1 MAYRYGLAAALAV
14 LLASPGAAQ
23 EAAAGVPAP
32 TAVPESAVPESAE
45 SDPPESGP
53 PESGGSELP
62 PGALPRP
69 APEVAGP
76 PPRPE
81 GFTTAT
87 EPQVAYDLFAMPEIA
102 AGLGR
107 MAALVDAGDPAGAAQ
122 VVDALAAAHPTVAL
136 LPANRA
142 ALAML
147 AGDHERAVADLRA
160 AAALGYG
167 DLPALLADPLF
178 AALAADPRLAG
189 LTPDPGSDTPP
200 DPVPASLE
208 GHVARVDGRNT
219 RWDPATGWLTAHF
232 DPDPPREGRVLG
244 RQDSDAAYD
253 RLRDLVREGRAAGN
267 GGDLYDNR
275 DRGHSA
281 LPAENHPQLSAVRY
295 GPAARAADIDYG
307 LNDRL
312 LLDRP
317 TFGNSSTALTA
328 GPLWRSLPRY
338 ALTRA
343 DGAGPWRLWQAYG
356 ANQIY
361 VYPSHKDLTAEMGDL
376 FPANTPYMIVSEGSS
391 GSDQPFLEAVAMI
404 LAAFR
409 QDTKAKLIETGLLAP
424 TVQFVFRRSQRSVL
438 SRDDYMSGLAHPS
451 AFSPYE
457 IGLARMV
464 SLANAI
470 RPDTIPALVRLRVLE
485 EDQPVEGIDYFGE
498 GLSEQV
504 FDTPAAIGRVWR
516 GKDWSRSL
524 LVSAADTE
532 DPASNPDGRTLDF
545 HWRLLRGDP
554 DRVRI
559 EPSADGRQARIT
571 IDWQEPRP
579 VADESPVRSA
589 RVDIGV
595 FAGNGAFDSAP
606 AILSMLFPTHE
617 TRRYEPGPDGTPR
630 IAMID
635 YADPAKAQ
643 VYADPML
650 MARADW
656 RDDYAWEPDGRLA
669 GWQRSRP
676 GQPPEA
682 FDAGGRRIL
691 SRDAGGRPAETRAV
705 GYRLA
710 RTPDGMLAIEEITAE
725 PEEPPGTSP

>member
-1 MAYRYGLAAALAV
+1 MSNGNPVAYRYGLAAVLAA
-14 LLASPGAAQ
+14 LLASPGDAR
-23 EAAAGVPAP
+23 EAAATKVAANPAP
-32 TAVPESAVPESAE
+32 RTQLETGPETQPETVVETVGAAP
-45 SDPPESGP
+45 D
-53 PESGGSELP
+53 SELP

-76 PPRPE
+76 PPRPA
-81 GFTTAT
+81 GFTTDI
-87 EPQVAYDLFAMPEIA
+87 EPQAAYDLFAMPAIT
-102 AGLGR
+102 AGLEQ
-107 MAALVDAGDPAGAAQ
+107 MAALVDAGDAAGAAQ
-122 VVDALAAAHPTVAL
+122 VVEALAAAHPTVAL

-147 AGDHERAVADLRA
+147 AGDPEAAVTDLGT
-160 AAALGYG
+160 AAALGYAE
-167 DLPALLADPLF
+167 LPALLADPLF
-178 AALAADPRLAG
+178 APLAGDPRLAG
-189 LTPDPGSDTPP
+189 LAAAPPADPAPLR
-200 DPVPASLE
+200 PAALE
-208 GHVARVDGRNT
+208 DGVARVDGRNT
-219 RWDPATGWLTAHF
+219 AWDPATGWLTARF
-232 DPDPPREGRVLG
+232 DPASAADGRVLG
-244 RQDSDAAYD
+244 RQGGDAAYD

-275 DRGHSA
+275 DRGHSL
-281 LPAENHPQLSAVRY
+281 LPPGNHPQVSAIRY

-312 LLDRP
+312 LFDRP

-343 DGAGPWRLWQAYG
+343 DGAGPWRLWQAYA

-361 VYPSHKDLTAEMGDL
+361 VYPSHKDVTPEQGDL

-404 LAAFR
+404 LASFR
-409 QDTKAKLIETGLLAP
+409 PDTKARLVEDGLLAP
-424 TVQFVFRRSQRSVL
+424 TVQFVFRRSLRSVL
-438 SRDDYMSGLAHPS
+438 SRDDYMSGVAHPS

-470 RPDTIPALVRLRVLE
+470 RPDTIPALVRLRMLE
-485 EDQPVEGIDYFGE
+485 EEAPVEGIDYFGE

-516 GKDWSRSL
+516 GRNYSRTF
-524 LVSAADTE
+524 LVSAADTT
-532 DPASNPDGRTLDF
+532 DPNGRPLDF

-559 EPSADGRQARIT
+559 EPSEDGRQARIT

-579 VADESPVRSA
+579 IADESPIRSA

-606 AILSMLFPTHE
+606 ALFSMAFPAHE
-617 TRRYEPGPDGTPR
+617 TRRYTDRGPGGGPDGGPDGQPR
-630 IAMID
+630 IVSID
-635 YADPAKAQ
+635 HADPARAGI
-643 VYADPML
+643 YADPML
-650 MARADW
+650 MARAAW
-656 RDDYAWEPDGRLA
+656 RDDYAWGPDGRFQ
-669 GWQRSRP
+669 GWRRTRP
-676 GQPPEA
+676 GQPPVT
-682 FDAGGRRIL
+682 FDADGRLLTAEGPVPVAYPLRR
-691 SRDAGGRPAETRAV
+691 SEAGGLVVEETRA
-705 GYRLA
+705 R
-710 RTPDGMLAIEEITAE
+710 R
-725 PEEPPGTSP
+725 

>member
-1 MAYRYGLAAALAV
+1 MSNVAYRYGLAAAFLTV
-14 LLASPGAAQ
+14 LLASPGAAA
-23 EAAAGVPAP
+23 EAAATAAAPDSAAADSAAPAAASP
-32 TAVPESAVPESAE
+32 
-45 SDPPESGP
+45 D
-53 PESGGSELP
+53 SELP

-69 APEVAGP
+69 APELAGP

-81 GFTTAT
+81 GFTTAH
-87 EPQVAYDLFAMPEIA
+87 EPQSAYDLFAMPEIT
-102 AGLGR
+102 AGLAR

-147 AGDHERAVADLRA
+147 AGDREAAVADLGA
-160 AAALGYG
+160 AAALGYAE
-167 DLPALLADPLF
+167 LPALLADPLF
-178 AALAADPRLAG
+178 APLAGDPRLAG
-189 LTPDPGSDTPP
+189 LAPAATPP
-200 DPVPASLE
+200 HAAVPVPLA
-208 GHVARVDGRNT
+208 GQVARVDGGNT
-219 RWDPATGWLTAHF
+219 AWDPATGWLVAAF
-232 DPDPPREGRVLG
+232 DPVRPSPGQKVLG
-244 RQDSDAAYD
+244 RQDRDAAYD
-253 RLRDLVREGRAAGN
+253 RLRDLVREGKAAGN

-275 DRGHSA
+275 DRGHSL
-281 LPAENHPQLSAVRY
+281 LPPQNHPQVSAVRY

-312 LLDRP
+312 LFDRP
-317 TFGNSSTALTA
+317 AFGNSSTALTA

-361 VYPSHKDLTAEMGDL
+361 VYPSHKDVTAEAGDL

-409 QDTKAKLIETGLLAP
+409 PDTKARLVADGLLAP

-470 RPDTIPALVRLRVLE
+470 RPDTIPALVQIKVLE
-485 EDQPVEGIDYFGE
+485 EDEPVEGIDYFGE

-504 FDTPAAIGRVWR
+504 FDTPAAVGRIWR
-516 GKDWSRSL
+516 GKDYSRSL
-524 LVSAADTE
+524 LVSAGDTR
-532 DPASNPDGRTLDF
+532 DPNGRTLDF

-554 DRVRI
+554 DRVHI
-559 EPSADGRQARIT
+559 APSGDGSQARIT

-579 VADESPVRSA
+579 VAEDSPIRSA

-606 AILSMLFPTHE
+606 AILSMALPAHE
-617 TRRYEPGPDGTPR
+617 TRRYAPGPDGKMR
-630 IAMID
+630 IVSID
-635 YADPAKAQ
+635 HADPARAQ

-650 MARADW
+650 AARADW
-656 RDDYAWEPDGRLA
+656 RDDYAWGADGRLA
-669 GWQRSRP
+669 GWRRTRP
-676 GQPPEA
+676 GQPPET
-682 FDAGGRRIL
+682 FDADGRRL
-691 SRDAGGRPAETRAV
+691 GASPATGPEPVAYPLRRTEAGGLVVEET
-705 GYRLA
+705 LA
-710 RTPDGMLAIEEITAE
+710 R
-725 PEEPPGTSP
+725 